1 MSDRPIRAGEVID
14 VRRGMFGGSGS
25 GDTSGYGRLVRE
37 VALPSGTPRPYGGYF
52 DEVVDRFWQPSWANR
67 FRRVD
72 RRVVV
77 HRGQLTLEVHRE
89 HLLEV
94 SPGFA

>member
-1 MSDRPIRAGEVID
+1 MID
-14 VRRGMFGGSGS
+14 VRRGMFGGPAA
-25 GDTSGYGRLVRE
+25 V
-37 VALPSGTPRPYGGYF
+37 TPRATDGWSARSRCRPARHANTADISMRSSTRLATVLGQQVF
-52 DEVVDRFWQPSWANR
+52 DA
-67 FRRVD
+67 RRS
-72 RRVVV
+72 RGVV